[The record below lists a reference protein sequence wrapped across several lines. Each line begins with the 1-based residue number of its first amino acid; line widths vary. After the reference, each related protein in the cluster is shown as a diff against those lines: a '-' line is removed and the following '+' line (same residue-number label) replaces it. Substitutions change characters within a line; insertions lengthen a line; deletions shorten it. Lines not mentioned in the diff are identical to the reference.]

1 MSLLGARAGKIGLLA
16 STILCAGLSAPAMA
30 QKDAAPVDP
39 WVATD
44 ENGVDL
50 TNGRYYLDILEGSIG
65 SGDGAIAMVR
75 YYGDTGLQD
84 NWTGTLQLSN
94 NGTVATVSLG
104 KISEKFTDS
113 GSGWVSSKAN
123 GGTLSGYGGNWTY
136 RSPQGVEITYN
147 SPSSLSFYPGTPSQ
161 YGGPGCS
168 TNGDSCGLPVE
179 VRRPN
184 GVVYS
189 LNWEVQTNCYQ
200 DGQPVIPGG
209 GFGGGFGD
217 TSGSTQECYTPFR
230 LSSVTSNANYT
241 MAFSYETDQSSFN
254 GGFPPPSYWNRAA
267 IDFYVTSAGAGSAGS
282 QRVTYQRPA
291 SNVLVIANSQSGDW
305 RITTNGANLAIQ
317 KPGRSSE
324 TLFVTRDATN
334 KVTSVTDDGATTNYS
349 WSSSGGNTVVAKSD
363 AGGGDGQVVTNPNV
377 GRPGTVTDARG
388 TTTTNTYYPSGL
400 LQRTTFPEGNYV
412 HYYRDARGNVTRTQ
426 TVGKTGNEINTY
438 AGFDLS
444 CASSKACNKPTYT
457 IDARGN
463 QTDYFYDP
471 THGMVTEVRRPAA
484 ASGHRPTTYFEYSA
498 IDGKYQ
504 LTRQRE
510 CSTAASCAGSA
521 DERVTTLQYDAQGRY
536 PVSVTVAS
544 GNGAIASTSQFTYD
558 AGGNVTSVDG
568 PLSGSEDTSYHF
580 YDQRNRRRGTIGPDP
595 DGSGA
600 MPRQAIRY
608 TYDDAGQVLYA
619 DVGTTTG
626 TAESHLDGMSVRQRV
641 ENIIDANGRR
651 TQQRLVSGGQIYSL
665 TQYSYDAQNRLDCV
679 AVRMNPATYASL
691 PGACSLASQG
701 NQGPDRITRYHYD
714 GDDRIERVES
724 GVGTAEVGNDY
735 VATFTLNGL
744 TETLTDGESNL
755 TTYIYDAF
763 DRLSQTRFPYAGSKN
778 ASNPNDYEQ
787 LGYDDA
793 SNVTSRRLR
802 DGQVIYYG
810 YDALNRLTSKNLPG
824 SESDATYAFD
834 LMGRLTQAVQNGQT
848 LSFAHDALGR
858 NTSQSGPY
866 GTTSYQ
872 YDAAGRRTR
881 MTWADGFYV
890 TYDYLTDGSI
900 RYLREYGGT
909 ALATWNYDS
918 AGDPSSITFANGTA
932 QSVAFDPV
940 GRLSSLVTD
949 IAGSNG
955 DNTRG
960 FAYNPAGQIAQTT
973 QSNDSYAFDKL
984 TGGDRYY
991 TTNGL
996 NQYTQAGEVSLG
1008 YDTRGNLTSSGSDAF
1023 AYSSENFLTSYS
1035 HPDGSGQLVYDPIGR
1050 LYRYTGPSTDTR
1062 FAYDG
1067 VDMIAEYNGAN
1078 QMMRRYVHGP
1088 GVDNPLV
1095 WYEGAGTGDRRY
1107 LHTHER
1113 GSVTAVSNASGALLG
1128 INSYDEY
1135 GIPGGAGLG
1144 RFRYTG
1150 QTWLPEL
1157 GLYYYKAR
1165 MYSPTLGRFMQTDPI
1180 GYADGMNM
1188 YNYVG
1193 GDPVNFVD
1201 PLGLFTCKLN
1211 GKLYTVKDGVSIETA
1226 QNVCEANGGT
1236 WSNTIVVTASRGGG
1250 LPSTALGGSL
1260 GMLAGGVGG
1269 IGGSISG
1276 GGGSDTP
1283 NPSETDPPC
1292 STGQVVAGIIAAG
1305 TENLATVGHVASDIL
1320 LVFGATTVG
1329 TSIIGAGAA
1338 KGASL
1343 ALDGVSLAF
1352 DSLAGNTDTLAAR
1365 SAIVLT
1371 NVLPGASVRAA
1382 GRKTIGKEMAEKLGQ
1397 NAVLTGLVKAPER
1410 RCGL

>member
-1 MSLLGARAGKIGLLA
+1 MKLSKAHTGKIGLLA
-16 STILCAGLSAPAMA
+16 STILCAGLSAPALA
-30 QKDAAPVDP
+30 QQTAAPVDP

-94 NGTVATVSLG
+94 NGTVATISLG
-104 KISEKFTDS
+104 KISEKFTDT
-113 GSGWVSSKAN
+113 GSGWVSAKAN
-123 GGTLSGYGGNWTY
+123 GGVLSGHSGTWTY
-136 RSPQGVEITYN
+136 RSPQGVEITYR

-161 YGGPGCS
+161 YGGAGCG
-168 TNGDSCGLPVE
+168 TDANSCGLPVE

-189 LNWEVQTNCYQ
+189 LNWEVPTNCFQ
-200 DGQPVIPGG
+200 NGQPVIPGG
-209 GFGGGFGD
+209 GFGGGFGGD
-217 TSGSTQECYTPFR
+217 LGGDFGGSTQECYTPFR
-230 LSSVTSNANYT
+230 LSSVTSNSNYT
-241 MAFSYETDQSSFN
+241 MAFSYETNQSSFN
-254 GGFPPPSYWNRAA
+254 SGFPPPSYYNRAA
-267 IDFYVTSAGAGSAGS
+267 IDFYVTSAGPGSAGS
-282 QRVTYQRPA
+282 QTVTYQRPA
-291 SNVLVIANSQSGDW
+291 SNVLVITNSQSGDW
-305 RITTNGANLAIQ
+305 RITNNGADLSIR
-317 KPGRSSE
+317 KPGRSSD
-324 TLFVTRDATN
+324 TLFVTRDGQH

-349 WSSSGGNTVVAKSD
+349 WSSSGGNTVVSKSD
-363 AGGGDGQVVTNPNV
+363 ASGGDGQVVTNPGI
-377 GRPGTVTDARG
+377 GRPGTVSDARG
-388 TTTTNTYYPSGL
+388 ATETNTYYPSGL

-412 HYYRDARGNVTRTQ
+412 HYHRDARGNVTHTQ
-426 TVGKTGNEINTY
+426 TVGKNGTSSISTY
-438 AGFDLS
+438 AGYGLS
-444 CASSKACNKPTYT
+444 CASNPKACNKPTYT

-463 QTDYFYDP
+463 QTDYYYSA
-471 THGMVTEVRRPAA
+471 THGMVTEIRRPAA
-484 ASGHRPTTYFEYSA
+484 PSGHRPTTYFEYSA

-521 DERVTTLQYDAQGRY
+521 DERVTTLQYDPQGRY

-544 GNGAIASTSQFTYD
+544 GNGAIAATSQFTYD
-558 AGGNVTSVDG
+558 ARGNVTSVDG

-580 YDQRNRRRGTIGPDP
+580 YDQHDRRRGTIGPDP

-608 TYDDAGQVLYA
+608 TYDGGGQVLYA
-619 DVGTTTG
+619 DVGTATG
-626 TAESHLDGMSVRQRV
+626 TSEGHLDAMTVRQRV
-641 ENIIDANGRR
+641 ENVIDAYGRR
-651 TQQRLVSGGQIYSL
+651 VQQRLVSGSQIYSL
-665 TQYSYDAQNRLDCV
+665 TQYGYDTQNRLDCV

-691 PGACSLASQG
+691 PAACTLSSQG

-714 GDDRIERVES
+714 GDDRVVRVES
-724 GVGTAEVGNDY
+724 GVGTAVVGDDY
-735 VATFTLNGL
+735 VASFTLNGL
-744 TETLTDGESNL
+744 TETLTDGESNR
-755 TTYIYDAF
+755 TTYVYDTF
-763 DRLSQTRFPYAGSKN
+763 DRLWQTQFPYAGYKN
-778 ASNPNDYEQ
+778 ASNPGDYEQ
-787 LGYDDA
+787 LDYDNA
-793 SNVTSRRLR
+793 GNVTSRRLR
-802 DGQVIYYG
+802 DGQMIYYG
-810 YDALNRLTSKNLPG
+810 YDNLGRLTSKNLPG
-824 SESDATYAFD
+824 SEPDASYAFD

-881 MTWADGFYV
+881 MTWADGFFV

-900 RYLREYGGT
+900 RYVREYGGP

-918 AGDPSSITFANGTA
+918 AGDPSSITYANGTA

-940 GRLSSLVTD
+940 GRLTSLVTNL
-949 IAGSNG
+949 AGTNG

-960 FAYNPAGQIAQTT
+960 FSYNPASQIAQTT

-984 TGGDRYY
+984 TGGDRLY

-996 NQYTQAGEVSLG
+996 NQYTQVDTVALG
-1008 YDTRGNLTSSGSDAF
+1008 YDARGNLTTSGSDSF
-1023 AYSSENFLTSYS
+1023 GYSSENFLTSYAY
-1035 HPDGSGQLVYDPIGR
+1035 PNGSGSLVYDPIGR
-1050 LYRYTGPSTDTR
+1050 LYRYTGPATDTR

-1067 VDMIAEYNGAN
+1067 LDMIAEYNGAN

-1088 GVDNPLV
+1088 GIDNPLV

-1107 LHTHER
+1107 LHTDER
-1113 GSVTAVSNASGALLG
+1113 GSVTAVSNGSGTLLG

-1180 GYADGMNM
+1180 GYSDGMNM

-1193 GDPVNFVD
+1193 GDPVNFTD
-1201 PLGLFTCKLN
+1201 ALGLCENEISWTLMLPT
-1211 GKLYTVKDGVSIETA
+1211 GSIEA
-1226 QNVCEANGGT
+1226 DGT
-1236 WSNTIVVTASRGGG
+1236 ITVSFRKETYTRCINNTGIP
-1250 LPSTALGGSL
+1250 LPGP
-1260 GMLAGGVGG
+1260 
-1269 IGGSISG
+1269 I
-1276 GGGSDTP
+1276 
-1283 NPSETDPPC
+1283 
-1292 STGQVVAGIIAAG
+1292 
-1305 TENLATVGHVASDIL
+1305 
-1320 LVFGATTVG
+1320 
-1329 TSIIGAGAA
+1329 
-1338 KGASL
+1338 ASL
-1343 ALDGVSLAF
+1343 AQ
-1352 DSLAGNTDTLAAR
+1352 TLADTASNLSDLTATEGISFVCSLKR
-1365 SAIVLT
+1365 AGGETKSGPTYGDKPIERKGKVLSG
-1371 NVLPGASVRAA
+1371 LPGGKSAA
-1382 GRKTIGKEMAEKLGQ
+1382 VAHFLALNLSNGGIITPGGKAQGAL
-1397 NAVLTGLVKAPER
+1397 LTSSAGFTLRVNSDMNFSIDIIADALDNSKYENVHFNPVDG
-1410 RCGL
+1410 C

>member
-1 MSLLGARAGKIGLLA
+1 MKLSNARAVRIGLLA
-16 STILCAGLSAPAMA
+16 STILCAGLSAPIAA
-30 QKDAAPVDP
+30 QKLAAPVEP

-50 TNGRYYLDILEGSIG
+50 TNGRYYLDIVEGSIG

-104 KISEKFTDS
+104 KISEKFTDT
-113 GSGWVSSKAN
+113 GSGWVSAKAN
-123 GGTLSGYGGNWTY
+123 GGTLSGYGGSWTY

-147 SPSSLSFYPGTPSQ
+147 SPSSMSFYPNTPSQ

-168 TNGDSCGLPVE
+168 TDGDSCGLPVE

-189 LNWEVQTNCYQ
+189 LNWDLYTNCYQ
-200 DGQPVIPGG
+200 NGQPGLPGE
-209 GFGGGFGD
+209 GFGGGLEGNAED
-217 TSGSTQECYTPFR
+217 CYTPFR
-230 LSSVTSNANYT
+230 LFTVTSNADYT
-241 MAFSYETDQSSFN
+241 MLFTYETNQSNDHS
-254 GGFPPPSYWNRAA
+254 GFPPQSYYNRKTVE
-267 IDFYVTSAGAGSAGS
+267 FFNTSSGPGSAGS
-282 QRVTYQRPA
+282 QTVTYQRPA

-305 RITTNGANLAIQ
+305 RITNNGANLSIQ

-324 TLFVTRDATN
+324 TLFVTRDSTN

-363 AGGGDGQVVTNPNV
+363 ASGGDGQVVTNPSV

-388 TTTTNTYYPSGL
+388 ASVTNTYYPSGL
-400 LQRTTFPEGNYV
+400 LQRTTYPEGNYV
-412 HYYRDARGNVTRTQ
+412 HYHRDARGNVTRTQ
-426 TVGKTGNEINTY
+426 IVGKTGGEINTY
-438 AGFDLS
+438 AGFGLD
-444 CASSKACNKPTYT
+444 CGPYPVACNKPTYT
-457 IDARGN
+457 VDARGK
-463 QTDYFYDP
+463 QTDYYYNGTP
-471 THGMVTEVRRPAA
+471 RLTEVRGPAD
-484 ASGHRPTTYFEYSA
+484 ASGQRPTTSFEYTV
-498 IDGKYQ
+498 IDGKHK

-510 CSTAASCAGSA
+510 CSSAASCSGSA
-521 DERVTTLQYDAQGRY
+521 DERVTTLQYDSKGRY

-544 GNGAIASTSQFTYD
+544 GNGAIVSTSQFTYD
-558 AGGNVTSVDG
+558 ARGNVLTVDG
-568 PLSGSEDTSYHF
+568 PLPGSGDTSYHF
-580 YDQRNRRRGTIGPDP
+580 YDQRDRRRGTIGPDP

-608 TYDDAGQVLYA
+608 TYDGAGQVLYA

-626 TAESHLDGMSVRQRV
+626 TAEGNLDGMTVRQRV

-651 TQQRLVSGGQIYSL
+651 VQQRLVSGGQIYSL

-679 AVRMNPATYASL
+679 AVRTNPATYASL
-691 PGACSLASQG
+691 PGACSLATQG
-701 NQGPDRITRYHYD
+701 SQGPDRITRYHYD
-714 GDDRIERVES
+714 GDDRIVRVES

-744 TETLTDGESNL
+744 TQTLTDGESNR
-755 TTYIYDAF
+755 TTYVYDAF
-763 DRLSQTRFPYAGSKN
+763 DRLSQTQFPYAGSKN

-787 LGYDDA
+787 LGYDNA
-793 SNVTSRRLR
+793 GNVTSRRQR
-802 DGQVIYYG
+802 DGQVITYG
-810 YDALNRLTSKNLPG
+810 YDALNRLTAKDLPG
-824 SESDATYAFD
+824 SESDASYAFD

-848 LSFAHDALGR
+848 LSFGHDALGR

-890 TYDYLTDGSI
+890 TYDYLDDGSI

-918 AGDPSSITFANGTA
+918 AGDPSSITFANGTT

-940 GRLSSLVTD
+940 GRLGSLVTD
-949 IAGSNG
+949 LAGSNG

-960 FAYNPAGQIAQTT
+960 FSYNPASQIAQTT

-984 TGGDRYY
+984 ANADRFY

-996 NQYTQAGEVSLG
+996 NQYTQVGSVPTG
-1008 YDTRGNLTSSGSDAF
+1008 YDARGNLTSSGSDAF
-1023 AYSSENFLTSYS
+1023 GYSSENFLTSYS
-1035 HPDGSGQLVYDPIGR
+1035 HPTGSGSLVYDPIGR

-1107 LHTHER
+1107 LHTDER

-1193 GDPVNFVD
+1193 GDPVNRID
-1201 PLGLFTCKLN
+1201 PTGL
-1211 GKLYTVKDGVSIETA
+1211 D
-1226 QNVCEANGGT
+1226 
-1236 WSNTIVVTASRGGG
+1236 TIVVKGKRLEEEDVCSVADGCYSREEFYAWVRLQPG
-1250 LPSTALGGSL
+1250 LGDYVLPDRFNGWEFLTVAIEPDEEEEDVPCALNVGLISL
-1260 GMLAGGVGG
+1260 GTGFTIFLGRVGFTGNVEFGVTHGAHSNGQIFARASIAGMMGLGLYGGVGYNG
-1269 IGGSISG
+1269 TIGASRSHLASGHTEDTMLAVGAAAGSG
-1276 GGGSDTP
+1276 GEIMT
-1283 NPSETDPPC
+1283 
-1292 STGQVVAGIIAAG
+1292 STG
-1305 TENLATVGHVASDIL
+1305 
-1320 LVFGATTVG
+1320 
-1329 TSIIGAGAA
+1329 
-1338 KGASL
+1338 
-1343 ALDGVSLAF
+1343 
-1352 DSLAGNTDTLAAR
+1352 
-1365 SAIVLT
+1365 
-1371 NVLPGASVRAA
+1371 PG
-1382 GRKTIGKEMAEKLGQ
+1382 GRP
-1397 NAVLTGLVKAPER
+1397 VDPSLTGSAR
-1410 RCGL
+1410 AGLGGYIGNGGRHSWTAILGETGC

>member
-1 MSLLGARAGKIGLLA
+1 MKLSNARAARIGLLA
-16 STILCAGLSAPAMA
+16 STILCASLSAPIAA
-30 QKDAAPVDP
+30 QQSAAPVEP

-75 YYGDTGLQD
+75 HYGDTGLQD

-104 KISEKFTDS
+104 KISEKFTDT
-113 GSGWVSSKAN
+113 GSGWVSAKAN
-123 GGTLSGYGGNWTY
+123 GGTLSGFGGSWTY
-136 RSPQGVEITYN
+136 RSPEGVEITYN
-147 SPSSLSFYPGTPSQ
+147 SPSSMSFFSDTPSQ
-161 YGGPGCS
+161 YAGPGCS
-168 TNGDSCGLPVE
+168 TDGNSCGLPVQ

-189 LNWEVQTNCYQ
+189 LNWEVQTNCFQ

-209 GFGGGFGD
+209 GFGGGGGELGDGGFGGG
-217 TSGSTQECYTPFR
+217 GSQQCFSPFR
-230 LSSVTSNANYT
+230 LDHISSNAGYT
-241 MAFSYETDQSSFN
+241 MAFSYETDRASFN
-254 GGFPPPSYWNRAA
+254 GGFPPPTYWNRAA
-267 IDFYVTSAGAGSAGS
+267 IDFYVTSTGPGGAGS

-324 TLFVTRDATN
+324 TLFVTRDGTN

-349 WSSSGGNTVVAKSD
+349 WGSSGGNTVVSKSD
-363 AGGGDGQVVTNPNV
+363 ASGGDGQVVTNPNV

-388 TTTTNTYYPSGL
+388 TSQTNTYYPSGL

-426 TVGKTGNEINTY
+426 VVGKTGTQINTY

-444 CASSKACNKPTYT
+444 CATSPAACNKPTYT
-457 IDARGN
+457 IDARAAR
-463 QTDYFYDP
+463 TDYVYDV
-471 THGMVTEVRRPAA
+471 THGMVTEIRRPAA
-484 ASGHRPTTYFEYSA
+484 PSGHRPTTYFEYSQ

-568 PLSGSEDTSYHF
+568 PLSGSGDTSYHF

-608 TYDDAGQVLYA
+608 TYDGAGQVLYA
-619 DVGTTTG
+619 DLGTTTG
-626 TAESHLDGMSVRQRV
+626 TAEGNLDAMTVRQRV

-651 TQQRLVSGGQIYSL
+651 VQQRLVSGGQIYSL

-691 PGACSLASQG
+691 PGACTLATTG

-714 GDDRIERVES
+714 GDDRIVRVES

-744 TETLTDGESNL
+744 TETLTDGESNR

-802 DGQVIYYG
+802 DGQTIYYG
-810 YDALNRLTSKNLPG
+810 YDNLGRLTSKNLPG
-824 SESDATYAFD
+824 SESDASYAFD

-848 LSFAHDALGR
+848 LSFGHDALGR

-881 MTWADGFYV
+881 MTWADGFFV
-890 TYDYLTDGSI
+890 TYDYLEDGSI

-960 FAYNPAGQIAQTT
+960 FAYNPASQIAQTT
-973 QSNDSYAFDKL
+973 QSNDSYNFDQL
-984 TGGDRYY
+984 ANADRFY

-996 NQYTQAGEVSLG
+996 NQYTQVGSVPTG
-1008 YDTRGNLTSSGSDAF
+1008 YDARGNLTSSGNDAF
-1023 AYSSENFLTSYS
+1023 GYSSENFLTSYS
-1035 HPDGSGQLVYDPIGR
+1035 HPGGSGQLVYDPIGR
-1050 LYRYTGPSTDTR
+1050 LYRYTGRSTDTR

-1095 WYEGAGTGDRRY
+1095 WYEGGGTSDRRY
-1107 LHTHER
+1107 LHTDER
-1113 GSVTAVSNASGALLG
+1113 GSVTAVSNGSGALLG

-1150 QTWLPEL
+1150 QTWLPEV

-1193 GDPVNFVD
+1193 GDPVNFMD
-1201 PLGLFTCKLN
+1201 PTGLCTATAV
-1211 GKLYTVKDGVSIETA
+1211 GKWVSVTVINEDGSSVSAEPTFH
-1226 QNVCEANGGT
+1226 QT
-1236 WSNTIVVTASRGGG
+1236 
-1250 LPSTALGGSL
+1250 
-1260 GMLAGGVGG
+1260 GVELSGC
-1269 IGGSISG
+1269 G
-1276 GGGSDTP
+1276 GGGGFGPAGGGEGGGSGLLP
-1283 NPSETDPPC
+1283 PPENPPC
-1292 STGQVVAGIIAAG
+1292 SSGLQPVAWTPDGNTKGENPRSQGGRYNTDLPGGYEAA
-1305 TENLATVGHVASDIL
+1305 TA
-1320 LVFGATTVG
+1320 VFMGL
-1329 TSIIGAGAA
+1329 SR
-1338 KGASL
+1338 
-1343 ALDGVSLAF
+1343 LDGLANGADGGF
-1352 DSLAGNTDTLAAR
+1352 RINKNPLRPTTAFISDAGNVALRWSIKNGNYVWRIDINPNTFDLKKAETIHFNGSGQGDMCPTL
-1365 SAIVLT
+1365 
-1371 NVLPGASVRAA
+1371 
-1382 GRKTIGKEMAEKLGQ
+1382 
-1397 NAVLTGLVKAPER
+1397 
-1410 RCGL
+1410 

>member
-30 QKDAAPVDP
+30 QQTAAPVDP

-65 SGDGAIAMVR
+65 SGDGAIALVR
-75 YYGDTGLQD
+75 YYGQNGLQD
-84 NWTGTLQLSN
+84 NWSGTLQLTNS
-94 NGTVATVSLG
+94 GTVATVSLG
-104 KISEKFTDS
+104 KVSEKFTLS
-113 GSGWVSSKAN
+113 GSTWVSAKAN
-123 GGTLSGYGGNWTY
+123 GGTLTGSGGAWTY
-136 RSPQGVEITYN
+136 RSSEGVEITYK
-147 SPSSLSFYPGTPSQ
+147 SPSSLSMYPGVQAQ
-161 YGGPGCS
+161 YSGPGCS
-168 TNGDSCGLPVE
+168 TDGTSCGLPVE

-189 LNWEVQTNCYQ
+189 LLWMVQTECFEN
-200 DGQPVIPGG
+200 GQPAIPGGGLGGGGELGGG
-209 GFGGGFGD
+209 GFGGG
-217 TSGSTQECYTPFR
+217 GSQQCFSPFR
-230 LSSVTSNANYT
+230 LDRISSNAGYT
-241 MAFSYETDQSSFN
+241 MAISYDSDQASYN
-254 GGFPPPSYWNRAA
+254 AGFPPPSYYNRKTVE
-267 IDFYVTSAGAGSAGS
+267 FYDTSNGPDGAGS
-282 QRVTYQRPA
+282 QTVTYQRPA
-291 SNVLVIANSQSGDW
+291 SNVLVISNSQSGDW
-305 RITTNGANLAIQ
+305 RITTNGANLAIR
-317 KPGRSSE
+317 KPGRSSD
-324 TLFVTRDATN
+324 TLFVTRDTTN

-363 AGGGDGQVVTNPNV
+363 AGGGDGQVVTNPSI

-388 TTTTNTYYPSGL
+388 ASETNTYYASGL

-426 TVGKTGNEINTY
+426 IVGKTGGEINTY
-438 AGFDLS
+438 AEFGLS
-444 CASSKACNKPTYT
+444 CSSNPKACNKPTYT
-457 IDARGN
+457 IDARGK
-463 QTDYFYDP
+463 QTDYYYST
-471 THGMVTEVRRPAA
+471 THGMLTEVRRPAA
-484 ASGHRPTTYFEYSA
+484 APGQRPTTYFEYTA

-510 CSTAASCAGSA
+510 CSSAASCSGSA
-521 DERVTTLQYDAQGRY
+521 NERVTTLQYDSKGRY
-536 PVSVTVAS
+536 PVSVTLAS
-544 GNGAIASTSQFTYD
+544 GNGAISSTSQFTYD
-558 AGGNVTSVDG
+558 ARGNVLTVDG
-568 PLSGSEDTSYHF
+568 PLPGSGDTSYHF
-580 YDQRNRRRGTIGPDP
+580 YDQRDRRRGTIGPDP

-626 TAESHLDGMSVRQRV
+626 TAQSNLDGMTVRQRV
-641 ENIIDANGRR
+641 ENIFDANGRR

-665 TQYSYDAQNRLDCV
+665 TQYGYDAQNRLQCV
-679 AVRMNPATYASL
+679 AVRMNPSTYASL
-691 PGACSLASQG
+691 PAACTLATTG

-714 GDDRIERVES
+714 GDDRIVRVES

-735 VATFTLNGL
+735 VATFTLNGR
-744 TETLTDGESNL
+744 TQTLTDGESNR
-755 TTYIYDAF
+755 TTYVYDTF

-787 LGYDDA
+787 LGYDNA
-793 SNVTSRRLR
+793 GNVTSRRLR
-802 DGQVIYYG
+802 DGQTIYYG
-810 YDALNRLTSKNLPG
+810 YDNLGRLTSKNLPG

-890 TYDYLTDGSI
+890 TYDYLADGSM

-918 AGDPSSITFANGTA
+918 AGNPSSIVYANGTT

-960 FAYNPAGQIAQTT
+960 FSYNPAGQIAQTT
-973 QSNDSYAFDKL
+973 QSNDSYAFDQL
-984 TGGDRYY
+984 ANADRYY
-991 TTNGL
+991 TANGL
-996 NQYTQAGEVSLG
+996 NQYTQAGGVSLG

-1023 AYSSENFLTSYS
+1023 GYSSENFLTSYS
-1035 HPDGSGQLVYDPIGR
+1035 HPSGSGQLVYDPIGR

-1107 LHTHER
+1107 LHTDER

-1193 GDPVNFVD
+1193 GDPVNFTD
-1201 PLGLFTCKLN
+1201 PTGLVTTCRNVGVTVKFDEWYVGAP
-1211 GKLYTVKDGVSIETA
+1211 GKENTPTGVLVSYTVPQRLCTEETESNGNSEGSVSA
-1226 QNVCEANGGT
+1226 ANE
-1236 WSNTIVVTASRGGG
+1236 IVVTADKPTHYYYISDIAFCKPTELFETFRQPGRSAPGSPYAREG
-1250 LPSTALGGSL
+1250 TTQDISLGGSNPITQIVSPNTLTIVNITQPTHRYHSGTVTIQISVSAL
-1260 GMLAGGVGG
+1260 GSRYE
-1269 IGGSISG
+1269 I
-1276 GGGSDTP
+1276 
-1283 NPSETDPPC
+1283 
-1292 STGQVVAGIIAAG
+1292 TGRG
-1305 TENLATVGHVASDIL
+1305 ENVSWARARENEATGY
-1320 LVFGATTVG
+1320 
-1329 TSIIGAGAA
+1329 
-1338 KGASL
+1338 
-1343 ALDGVSLAF
+1343 AF
-1352 DSLAGNTDTLAAR
+1352 F
-1365 SAIVLT
+1365 SAIGSL
-1371 NVLPGASVRAA
+1371 NAA
-1382 GRKTIGKEMAEKLGQ
+1382 DCSA
-1397 NAVLTGLVKAPER
+1397 R
-1410 RCGL
+1410 RLW